1 VIRSPR
7 LLAAV
12 ALASA
17 AATALVAAP
26 TAEAQHIR
34 IRARARAHIHVG
46 GPYAHVHVRSY
57 QGPYVRVR
65 PRYYWG
71 WGVRFAS
78 PPPPP
83 PPPCY
88 EGCATV
94 NAYYTQPAP
103 AVEVAAPEP
112 PPPLVATFGLGV
124 FAGPVDV
131 EGNEYGTDLGLVGR
145 LRLSDHFRLEGEL
158 SKTDIEDG
166 ARIDRRLGAALIYDF
181 NPYGQLA
188 PYILGGAG
196 VGRAEMDGMYGA
208 NQGYGEVG
216 IGLEWRLARQFALI
230 ADIRAGQR
238 QNRMDDDAVQ
248 PLISTTPSPA
258 SMDEDEN
265 YTRARIGALL
275 YF

>member
-1 VIRSPR
+1 MIRSPR
-7 LLAAV
+7 LLAALTCAAAIV
-12 ALASA
+12 ATLVVDSSTASA
-17 AATALVAAP
+17 
-26 TAEAQHIR
+26 QRIR
-34 IRARARAHIHVG
+34 IRARARAHVHIGGHGHV
-46 GPYAHVHVRSY
+46 VVRPY

-65 PRYYWG
+65 PRYHWG

-83 PPPCY
+83 CY
-88 EGCATV
+88 YGCATV
-94 NAYYTQPAP
+94 SAYYTAPAP
-103 AVEVAAPEP
+103 AVAYVAPEP
-112 PPPLVATFGLGV
+112 PPPPVPTFGIGV

-145 LRLSDHFRLEGEL
+145 LRISNHFRLEGEL

-166 ARIDRRLGAALIYDF
+166 ARIDRRVGGALLYDF
-181 NPYGQLA
+181 NPYGRFA
-188 PYILGGAG
+188 PYILGGLG

-216 IGLEWRLARQFALI
+216 IGLEWRLSRQFALI
-230 ADIRAGQR
+230 GDIRGGTR
-238 QNRMDDDAVQ
+238 QNRMDEDEIQ
-248 PLISTTPSPA
+248 PLVSTVPPPA
-258 SMDEDEN
+258 TMDEDEN

>member
-1 VIRSPR
+1 MIRSTR
-7 LLAAV
+7 LLAALAV
-12 ALASA
+12 ASA
-17 AATALVAAP
+17 AATALVADP
-26 TAEAQHIR
+26 GTAAAQHIR
-34 IRARARAHIHVG
+34 IRARARAHVHIG
-46 GPYAHVHVRSY
+46 GPVGYVRVRPY
-57 QGPYVRVR
+57 PGPYVRVR

-83 PPPCY
+83 TCY

-94 NAYYTQPAP
+94 SAYYTEPAP
-103 AVEVAAPEP
+103 AVQVAAPEP
-112 PPPLVATFGLGV
+112 PPPPVPTFGLGV

-166 ARIDRRLGAALIYDF
+166 ARIDRRLGAALLYDF

-188 PYILGGAG
+188 PYVLGGIG

-216 IGLEWRLARQFALI
+216 IGLEWRLARQFSLI
-230 ADIRAGQR
+230 GDIRAGQR
-238 QNRMDDDAVQ
+238 QNRPDDDAVQ
-248 PLISTTPSPA
+248 PLSSTTPSPVA
-258 SMDEDEN
+258 MDEDEN
-265 YTRARIGALL
+265 YTRGRIGALL

>member
-7 LLAAV
+7 LLAA
-12 ALASA
+12 LACA
-17 AATALVAAP
+17 AAIVSTLVVESGTAS
-26 TAEAQHIR
+26 AQHIR
-34 IRARARAHIHVG
+34 IRARARAHIRFG
-46 GPYAHVHVRSY
+46 GGGYVRVRPYP
-57 QGPYVRVR
+57 GPYVRVR

-83 PPPCY
+83 PSCY

-94 NAYYTQPAP
+94 SAYYTEPAP
-103 AVEVAAPEP
+103 VVTVAAPLP
-112 PPPLVATFGLGV
+112 PPPVPTFGIGV
-124 FAGPVDV
+124 FAGSVDV

-166 ARIDRRLGAALIYDF
+166 ARIDRRVGGALLYDF
-181 NPYGQLA
+181 NPYGRFA
-188 PYILGGAG
+188 PYILAGAG
-196 VGRAEMDGMYGA
+196 VGRAELDGMYGA

-216 IGLEWRLARQFALI
+216 LGLEWRLTRQFALI
-230 ADIRAGQR
+230 GDIRAGSR
-238 QNRMDDDAVQ
+238 QNRADDDAVQ
-248 PLISTTPSPA
+248 PLISTTPPQA
-258 SMDEDEN
+258 TMDEDEN
-265 YTRARIGALL
+265 YTRGRIGALL

>member
-1 VIRSPR
+1 MIRSTR
-7 LLAAV
+7 LLAALAV
-12 ALASA
+12 ASA
-17 AATALVAAP
+17 AATALVADP
-26 TAEAQHIR
+26 GTAAAQHIR
-34 IRARARAHIHVG
+34 IRARARAHIHIG
-46 GPYAHVHVRSY
+46 GPVGYVRVRPY
-57 QGPYVRVR
+57 PGPYVRVR

-71 WGVRFAS
+71 CGVRFAS

-83 PPPCY
+83 TCY

-94 NAYYTQPAP
+94 SAYYTEPAP
-103 AVEVAAPEP
+103 AVQVAAPEP
-112 PPPLVATFGLGV
+112 PPPVATFGLGA

-145 LRLSDHFRLEGEL
+145 LRLTDHLKLEGEL

-166 ARIDRRLGAALIYDF
+166 ARIDRRLGAALLYDF
-181 NPYGQLA
+181 NPYGRLS
-188 PYILGGAG
+188 PYVLGGVG

-216 IGLEWRLARQFALI
+216 IGLEWRLARQFSLI
-230 ADIRAGQR
+230 GDIRAGQR
-238 QNRMDDDAVQ
+238 QNRPDDDAAQ
-248 PLISTTPSPA
+248 PLISTSPSPV

-265 YTRARIGALL
+265 YTRGRIGALL

>member
-7 LLAAV
+7 LLAA
-12 ALASA
+12 LACA
-17 AATALVAAP
+17 AAVVSTLVVETGTAS
-26 TAEAQHIR
+26 AQHIR
-34 IRARARAHIHVG
+34 IRARARAHIRIG
-46 GPYAHVHVRSY
+46 GGGHVHVRPY
-57 QGPYVRVR
+57 PGPYVRVR

-83 PPPCY
+83 PSCY

-94 NAYYTQPAP
+94 SAYYTAPAP
-103 AVEVAAPEP
+103 AVAVAAPLP
-112 PPPLVATFGLGV
+112 PPPVPTFGIGV
-124 FAGPVDV
+124 FAGSVDV

-166 ARIDRRLGAALIYDF
+166 ARIDRRVGGALLYDF
-181 NPYGQLA
+181 NPYGSFA
-188 PYILGGAG
+188 PYILAGVG
-196 VGRAEMDGMYGA
+196 VGRAELDGMYGA

-216 IGLEWRLARQFALI
+216 LGLEWRLTRQFALI
-230 ADIRAGQR
+230 GDIRAGSR
-238 QNRMDDDAVQ
+238 QNRADEDAVE
-248 PLISTTPSPA
+248 PLISTTPPPA
-258 SMDEDEN
+258 TMDEDEN
-265 YTRARIGALL
+265 YTRGRIGALL

>member
-1 VIRSPR
+1 MIRSPR
-7 LLAAV
+7 LLAALTCAAAVV
-12 ALASA
+12 ATLVVDSSIASA
-17 AATALVAAP
+17 
-26 TAEAQHIR
+26 QRIR
-34 IRARARAHIHVG
+34 IRARARAHVHIGGHGHV
-46 GPYAHVHVRSY
+46 VVRPY

-71 WGVRFAS
+71 WGVRFAT
-78 PPPPP
+78 PPPP

-88 EGCATV
+88 YGCATV
-94 NAYYTQPAP
+94 SAYYTAPAP
-103 AVEVAAPEP
+103 MVTVAAPAPLP
-112 PPPLVATFGLGV
+112 PPVPTFGIGV

-145 LRLSDHFRLEGEL
+145 LRLSNHFRLEGEL

-166 ARIDRRLGAALIYDF
+166 ARIDRRVGGALLYDF
-181 NPYGQLA
+181 NPYGRFA
-188 PYILGGAG
+188 PYILGGVG

-216 IGLEWRLARQFALI
+216 IGLEWRLSRQFALI
-230 ADIRAGQR
+230 GDIRAGSR
-238 QNRMDDDAVQ
+238 QNRMDEDEVE
-248 PLISTTPSPA
+248 PLISTTPPPA
-258 SMDEDEN
+258 QMDEDEN

>member
-1 VIRSPR
+1 MIRSPR
-7 LLAAV
+7 LLAA
-12 ALASA
+12 LACA
-17 AATALVAAP
+17 AAVVSTLVVETGTAS
-26 TAEAQHIR
+26 AQHIR
-34 IRARARAHIHVG
+34 IRARARAHIRIG
-46 GPYAHVHVRSY
+46 GGGHVHVRPY
-57 QGPYVRVR
+57 PGPYVRVR

-83 PPPCY
+83 PSCY

-94 NAYYTQPAP
+94 SAYYTAPAP
-103 AVEVAAPEP
+103 AVAVAAPLP
-112 PPPLVATFGLGV
+112 PPPVPTFGIGV
-124 FAGPVDV
+124 FAGSVDV

-166 ARIDRRLGAALIYDF
+166 ARIDRRVGGALLYDF
-181 NPYGQLA
+181 NPYGSFA
-188 PYILGGAG
+188 PYILAGVG
-196 VGRAEMDGMYGA
+196 VGRAELDGMYGA

-216 IGLEWRLARQFALI
+216 LGLEWRLTRQFALI
-230 ADIRAGQR
+230 GDIRAGSR
-238 QNRMDDDAVQ
+238 QNRMDDEDEIQ
-248 PLISTTPSPA
+248 PLVSTVPPPA
-258 SMDEDEN
+258 TMDEDEN

>member
-1 VIRSPR
+1 MIRSSR
-7 LLAAV
+7 LLAAL
-12 ALASA
+12 AGASA
-17 AATALVAAP
+17 ILATLVVDAGSAS
-26 TAEAQHIR
+26 AQHIR
-34 IRARARAHIHVG
+34 IRARARAHIHIG
-46 GPYAHVHVRSY
+46 GGGYVRVRPYP
-57 QGPYVRVR
+57 GPYVRVR

-83 PPPCY
+83 CY

-94 NAYYTQPAP
+94 SAYYTEPAP
-103 AVEVAAPEP
+103 AVTVAAPLP
-112 PPPLVATFGLGV
+112 PPPVPTFGIGA

-166 ARIDRRLGAALIYDF
+166 ARIDRRIGGALLYDF
-181 NPYGQLA
+181 NPYGRLA
-188 PYILGGAG
+188 PYILGGIG
-196 VGRAEMDGMYGA
+196 VGRAELDGMYGA

-216 IGLEWRLARQFALI
+216 IGLEWRLTRQFALI
-230 ADIRAGQR
+230 GDIRAGSR
-238 QNRMDDDAVQ
+238 QNRADDDAVE
-248 PLISTTPSPA
+248 PLISTTPPPA
-258 SMDEDEN
+258 QMDEDEN
-265 YTRARIGALL
+265 YTRGRIGALL

>member
-7 LLAAV
+7 LLAAI
-12 ALASA
+12 ACAAA
-17 AATALVAAP
+17 AATALVADPGSA
-26 TAEAQHIR
+26 AAQRIR
-34 IRARARAHIHVG
+34 IRARAHAHIHFG
-46 GPYAHVHVRSY
+46 GPYAHVW
-57 QGPYVRVR
+57 VR
-65 PRYYWG
+65 PRPYVFVRPRTYYWG
-71 WGVRFAS
+71 WGMRFAS
-78 PPPPP
+78 PP

-88 EGCATV
+88 EGCASV

-103 AVEVAAPEP
+103 AVAVAAPVPEPEP
-112 PPPLVATFGLGV
+112 PIATFGLGV

-131 EGNEYGTDLGLVGR
+131 EGNDYGTDLGLVGR

-158 SKTDIEDG
+158 SKTDIDDG
-166 ARIDRRLGAALIYDF
+166 ARVDRRLGAALLYDF
-181 NPYGQLA
+181 NPWGSLA

-216 IGLEWRLARQFALI
+216 LGLEWRLSRQFSLM

-238 QNRMDDDAVQ
+238 ANHRDDDAAE
-248 PLISTTPSPA
+248 PLISSSPPPA
-258 SMDEDEN
+258 TMDTHEN
-265 YTRARIGALL
+265 YTRGRIGALL